1 MHFFRTTKLAQKAEY
16 PRMIWLR
23 LYLHSVRYLAAPLF
37 ALRALLAARYL
48 HFVRYLAAPLFALRA
63 LLALPAAGKF
73 ALLIVIVDIFDI

>member
-23 LYLHSVRYLAAPLF
+23 RYWHSVRYLAE
-37 ALRALLAARYL
+37 
-48 HFVRYLAAPLFALRA
+48 PLFALRA

>member
-23 LYLHSVRYLAAPLF
+23 RYLHSVRYLAAPLF

-48 HFVRYLAAPLFALRA
+48 LLLLR
-63 LLALPAAGKF
+63 LLT
-73 ALLIVIVDIFDI
+73 FDFRR

>member
-23 LYLHSVRYLAAPLF
+23 
-37 ALRALLAARYL
+37 RYL

-73 ALLIVIVDIFDI
+73 ALLIVIVETFDF